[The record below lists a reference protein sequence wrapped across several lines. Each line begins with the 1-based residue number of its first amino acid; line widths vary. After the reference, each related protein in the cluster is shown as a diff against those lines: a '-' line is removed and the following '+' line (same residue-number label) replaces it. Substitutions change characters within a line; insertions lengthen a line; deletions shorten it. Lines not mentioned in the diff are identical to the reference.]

1 MRTDRLVRIEY
12 APMLRPIVVTL
23 EMIKIQ
29 HTIFALPFAFLG
41 AFTAAGGVP
50 TLREIFWILV
60 AMVGARSAAM
70 AFNRLVDADIDSKNP
85 RTAGRAL
92 PAGLV
97 NRSFVVLFTVVSSLL
112 LVIASWQLNPLALT
126 LSPAALLIILGYS
139 LTKRFTALSHLFL
152 GLALAVAP
160 IGAAVAVSG
169 TIDPRM
175 WLLAGAVLT
184 WTAGFDVLYSLQDVE
199 FDRSEGLHSIPS
211 RLGAVRALAIAR
223 ALHVVTIGLLIAF
236 GAVFGF
242 GVIYF
247 AGVGAGI
254 VLLIWQHSI
263 VSPTDLSRINA
274 AFFTANGVLSIV
286 LFVCGACD
294 ILLRA
299 GTAG

>member
-1 MRTDRLVRIEY
+1 
-12 APMLRPIVVTL
+12 MLRPIIVTL

-41 AFTAAGGVP
+41 AFTAARGVP
-50 TLREIFWILV
+50 EVREIFWIIV

-70 AFNRLVDADIDSKNP
+70 AFNRLVDVDIDSRNP
-85 RTAGRAL
+85 RTASRAL

-97 NRSFVVLFTVVSSLL
+97 SRGFVIVFTLASSLL
-112 LVIASWQLNPLALT
+112 LVVAAWQLNPLALA
-126 LSPAALLIILGYS
+126 LSPLALIIVLGYS
-139 LTKRFTALSHLFL
+139 LTKRFTALSHVFL

-160 IGAAVAVSG
+160 IGAAVAVEG
-169 TIDPRM
+169 RIDPRM

-211 RLGAVRALAIAR
+211 RLGAVRALAISR
-223 ALHVVTIGLLIAF
+223 GLHVLTVTLLVAF
-236 GAVFGF
+236 GWVFSFGPIYF
-242 GVIYF
+242 GGVAAGVI
-247 AGVGAGI
+247 
-254 VLLIWQHSI
+254 LLIWQHSI

-274 AFFTANGVLSIV
+274 AFFTANGVLSII
-286 LFVCGACD
+286 LFVAGACD
-294 ILLRA
+294 ILLRV